1 MGCASELL
9 RPRRTNRPRTALE
22 KIGLSKKKGLF
33 LILENTM
40 HEYEQIPEDK
50 KDETPQEE
58 TIRAIARV
66 VIPYAGTEPAH
77 EEPQIMHQVSEFRAN
92 LPA

>member
-1 MGCASELL
+1 
-9 RPRRTNRPRTALE
+9 
-22 KIGLSKKKGLF
+22 
-33 LILENTM
+33 M
-40 HEYEQIPEDK
+40 HEYEQIPEDN
-50 KDETPQEE
+50 KDETPPEE

-77 EEPQIMHQVSEFRAN
+77 EEPHILHQVSEFRAN

>member
-1 MGCASELL
+1 MQE
-9 RPRRTNRPRTALE
+9 
-22 KIGLSKKKGLF
+22 
-33 LILENTM
+33 
-40 HEYEQIPEDK
+40 HEPTREIMQDTTIS
-50 KDETPQEE
+50 EE
-58 TIRAIARV
+58 TIRKIARV

>member
-1 MGCASELL
+1 
-9 RPRRTNRPRTALE
+9 
-22 KIGLSKKKGLF
+22 
-33 LILENTM
+33 M
-40 HEYEQIPEDK
+40 HEYEQIPEDN

-77 EEPQIMHQVSEFRAN
+77 EDPHILHQVSEFRAN